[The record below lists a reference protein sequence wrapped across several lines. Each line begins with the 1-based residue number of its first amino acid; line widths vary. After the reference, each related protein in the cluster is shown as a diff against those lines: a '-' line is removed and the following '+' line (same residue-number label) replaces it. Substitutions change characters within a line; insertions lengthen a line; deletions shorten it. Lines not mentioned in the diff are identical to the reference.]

1 MPFSED
7 LREDEKAGERR
18 KLFTNLLK
26 ISLTGLFLFDSIS
39 QVPSFLILMVRVKRN
54 RMGFCLVQEICT
66 FKHPVLFIKT

>member
-7 LREDEKAGERR
+7 LRGDEKAGERR

-54 RMGFCLVQEICT
+54 RMGFCLVQEICML
-66 FKHPVLFIKT
+66 KHPVLFIKT

>member
-1 MPFSED
+1 MPLSED

-39 QVPSFLILMVRVKRN
+39 QVPSFLILIVRVKRN
-54 RMGFCLVQEICT
+54 RMGFCFVQEICML
-66 FKHPVLFIKT
+66 KHPVLFTKT

>member
-54 RMGFCLVQEICT
+54 KMGFRLLSPRNLHAQTPCS
-66 FKHPVLFIKT
+66 FY

>member
-7 LREDEKAGERR
+7 LREDEKVGERR

-54 RMGFCLVQEICT
+54 RMGFRLVQEICML
-66 FKHPVLFIKT
+66 KHPGCSFY